1 MRTAQQKN
9 TLFRFM
15 PFLSKPVGFYLVLIA
30 VACLAYLGMA
40 ETFSNKNK
48 QSIIDTEG
56 QIIGLDLLDHHDTFD
71 YEPVELETQF
81 HGAEI

>member
-1 MRTAQQKN
+1 
-9 TLFRFM
+9 M
-15 PFLSKPVGFYLVLIA
+15 PFLSKPVGFYLALIA
-30 VACLAYLGMA
+30 MACLAYLGMT